1 MWYGDAL
8 HIVLLASE
16 SDIECVIWVF
26 LALREVGFERLCQ
39 ISDRGIP
46 NMLRCVNQ
54 VAAGLRNV
62 ALIDEP
68 FS

>member
-8 HIVLLASE
+8 HIILLASE
-16 SDIECVIWVF
+16 FDIECVRWVF
-26 LALREVGFERLCQ
+26 LALREVGLESICQ

-46 NMLRCVNQ
+46 YMLRCVNQ

-62 ALIDEP
+62 ALVDEP